1 MPNLPVQ
8 EHVDKNNRIIMDTAM
23 ASNFCLSQH
32 QVLFAGLTIVVP
44 HLFLNSSV
52 FSALAEPKN
61 SFIEC

>member
-8 EHVDKNNRIIMDTAM
+8 EHVDKNNQITIDTARV
-23 ASNFCLSQH
+23 SSFCLSQH

-52 FSALAEPKN
+52 FSALAEPRN